1 MPVKKKLTWLLL
13 LLRLPAT
20 HKAERVAIWRKVKKS
35 GAIQIQTSTYI
46 LPDEPA
52 RYELFQWLTQEIRSA
67 GGDATL
73 VRAREIEGLPNEK
86 LIELFNTARAK
97 EYAALRESL
106 RRALSQRRKTRSSPA
121 VGDNLDRVRKQFR
134 EIRQTDFF
142 NCPRDQN
149 VEMLLRKMEGTQPG
163 EASVSKVATRDYRGR
178 TWVTRP
184 RPEIDRVGSGWLIRK
199 FVDPKAKFIFA
210 KRIPANGRA
219 VSFDML
225 DAEFSHHGEDCTF
238 ETLLKRFRI
247 QDKAA
252 NKIGEMIHDADL
264 DDEKFQRTE
273 CIGIDRVLKG
283 WAREGISDQEIL
295 RRGLQCF
302 NGLYAFL
309 RRV

>member
-106 RRALSQRRKTRSSPA
+106 RGALSHRRKTRSSPA
-121 VGDNLDRVRKQFR
+121 IGNKLDRVRKQFR

-142 NCPRDQN
+142 NCPRAQD

-184 RPEIDRVGSGWLIRK
+184 RPEIDRAGSAWLIRK
-199 FVDPKAKFIFA
+199 FIDPKAKFIFA
-210 KRIPANGRA
+210 KRIPENGRA

-252 NKIGEMIHDADL
+252 HKIGEMIHDADL
-264 DDEKFQRTE
+264 EDDKFERTE

-295 RRGLQCF
+295 RHGLQCF
-302 NGLYAFL
+302 DGLYAFL

>member
-1 MPVKKKLTWLLL
+1 MRVKKKLTWLLL

-20 HKAERVAIWRKVKKS
+20 HKAERVAIWRKLKKS
-35 GAIQIQTSTYI
+35 GAIQIQTSTYV

-52 RYELFQWLTQEIRSA
+52 RYESFQWLTQEVRSA

-97 EYAALRESL
+97 EYATLREL
-106 RRALSQRRKTRSSPA
+106 LRALSHRRKTRSSPTF
-121 VGDNLDRVRKQFR
+121 GDKLDRVRKQFR
-134 EIRQTDFF
+134 EIWQTDFF
-142 NCPRDQN
+142 NCPRAQD

-163 EASVSKVATRDYRGR
+163 EASVPKVVTRDYRGR

-184 RPEIDRVGSGWLIRK
+184 RPEIDRVGCAWLIRK
-199 FVDPKAKFIFA
+199 FIDPKAKFIFA
-210 KRIPANGRA
+210 KKIPANGRV

-225 DAEFSHHGEDCTF
+225 EADFSHQGDDCTF

-247 QDKAA
+247 QDKMLR
-252 NKIGEMIHDADL
+252 KMSEMIHDADL
-264 DDEKFQRTE
+264 DDDKFERAE

-295 RRGLQCF
+295 RRGFQCF
-302 NGLYAFL
+302 DALHAFL

>member
-1 MPVKKKLTWLLL
+1 MQVKTKLTWLLL

-20 HKAERVAIWRKVKKS
+20 HKAERVAIWRKLKKS
-35 GAIQIQTSTYI
+35 GAIQIQTSTYV

-52 RYELFQWLTQEIRSA
+52 RYESFQWLTQEIRAA

-97 EYAALRESL
+97 EYATLREQL
-106 RRALSQRRKTRSSPA
+106 RALNHRRTKPSSPTL
-121 VGDNLDRVRKQFR
+121 VDKLDRARKQFR

-142 NCPRDQN
+142 NCPRAQD
-149 VEMLLRKMEGTQPG
+149 VEMLLRKMEQTQPS
-163 EASVSKVATRDYRGR
+163 EAAFPKISHRDFRGK

-184 RPEIDRVGSGWLIRK
+184 RPEIDRVGSAWLIRK
-199 FVDPKAKFIFA
+199 FIDPKAKFIFA
-210 KRIPANGRA
+210 KKIPANGRA

-225 DAEFSHHGEDCTF
+225 DAEFSHQGEDCTF
-238 ETLLKRFRI
+238 ETLVKRFRI
-247 QDKAA
+247 QDKIIH
-252 NKIGEMIHDADL
+252 KIGEMIHDADL
-264 DDEKFQRTE
+264 DDEKFERNE

-283 WAREGISDQEIL
+283 WAKEGISDQEIL
-295 RRGLQCF
+295 RRGWQCF
-302 NGLYAFL
+302 DALHAFL

>member
-1 MPVKKKLTWLLL
+1 MSVKKNLTWLLL

-20 HKAERVAIWRKVKKS
+20 HKAERVAIWRKLKKS
-35 GAIQIQTSTYI
+35 GAIQIQTSTYV
-46 LPDEPA
+46 LPDGPA
-52 RYELFQWLTQEIRSA
+52 RYESFQWLTQEIRAA

-97 EYAALRESL
+97 EYAILRELL
-106 RRALSQRRKTRSSPA
+106 RGLSHRPKTKTAPTFI
-121 VGDNLDRVRKQFR
+121 DQLDRVRKPFR
-134 EIRQTDFF
+134 EIRQIDFF
-142 NCPRDQN
+142 NCSRAQD
-149 VEMLLRKMEGTQPG
+149 VEMLLRKLEQAEPAETAFPKI
-163 EASVSKVATRDYRGR
+163 VSRNYRGR

-184 RPEIDRVGSGWLIRK
+184 RPEIDRVGSAWLIRK
-199 FVDPKAKFIFA
+199 FIDPKAKFIFA
-210 KRIPANGRA
+210 KKIPANGRA

-225 DAEFSHHGEDCTF
+225 DADFSHQGDGCTF

-247 QDKAA
+247 QDKIIH
-252 NKIGEMIHDADL
+252 KMGEMIHDADL
-264 DDEKFQRTE
+264 DDDKFERTE

-295 RRGLQCF
+295 RRGFQCF
-302 NGLYAFL
+302 DALHAFL

>member
-1 MPVKKKLTWLLL
+1 MRVKKKLTWLLL

-20 HKAERVAIWRKVKKS
+20 HKAERVAIWRKLKKS

-52 RYELFQWLTQEIRSA
+52 RYEAFQWLTQEVRSA

-97 EYAALRESL
+97 EYATLREL
-106 RRALSQRRKTRSSPA
+106 LRALSHRRGKRSSSTS
-121 VGDNLDRVRKQFR
+121 
-134 EIRQTDFF
+134 TDK
-142 NCPRDQN
+142 
-149 VEMLLRKMEGTQPG
+149 L
-163 EASVSKVATRDYRGR
+163 
-178 TWVTRP
+178 
-184 RPEIDRVGSGWLIRK
+184 DRVGSAWLIRK
-199 FVDPKAKFIFA
+199 FIDPKAKFIFA
-210 KRIPANGRA
+210 KKIPTNGRA

-225 DAEFSHHGEDCTF
+225 DGEFSHHGEDCTF
-238 ETLLKRFRI
+238 ETLVKRFRI

-252 NKIGEMIHDADL
+252 HKIGEMIHDADL
-264 DDEKFQRTE
+264 DDEKFERTE

-283 WAREGISDQEIL
+283 WGREGISDQEIL

-302 NGLYAFL
+302 DGLYAFL

>member
-1 MPVKKKLTWLLL
+1 MQVKKKLTWLLL

-20 HKAERVAIWRKVKKS
+20 HKSERVAIWRKLKKS

-52 RYELFQWLTQEIRSA
+52 RYESFQWLTQEVRSA

-97 EYAALRESL
+97 EYATLREL
-106 RRALSQRRKTRSSPA
+106 LRALNHRRRTRSSATFGDKLDPA
-121 VGDNLDRVRKQFR
+121 RKQFR

-142 NCPRDQN
+142 NCPRAQD
-149 VEMLLRKMEGTQPG
+149 VEMLLRKMEQTQPA
-163 EASVSKVATRDYRGR
+163 ETAFPKIVSRNYRGK

-184 RPEIDRVGSGWLIRK
+184 RPEIDRVGSAWLIRK
-199 FVDPKAKFIFA
+199 FIDPKAKFVFA
-210 KRIPANGRA
+210 KTVPANGRV

-225 DAEFSHHGEDCTF
+225 DAEFSHQGDDCTF

-247 QDKAA
+247 QDKIIH
-252 NKIGEMIHDADL
+252 KMGEMIHDADL
-264 DDEKFQRTE
+264 DDDKFERTE
-273 CIGIDRVLKG
+273 CVGIDRVLKG
-283 WAREGISDQEIL
+283 WAKEGLSDEEIL
-295 RRGLQCF
+295 RRGFECF
-302 NGLYAFL
+302 DALYAFL
-309 RRV
+309 QRR

>member
-20 HKAERVAIWRKVKKS
+20 HKAERVAIWRKLKKS
-35 GAIQIQTSTYI
+35 GAIQIQTSTYV

-142 NCPRDQN
+142 NCPRAQD
-149 VEMLLRKMEGTQPG
+149 VEMLFRKMEGTQPR
-163 EASVSKVATRDYRGR
+163 EASVLKAATRDYGGR

-184 RPEIDRVGSGWLIRK
+184 RPEIDRAGSAWLIRK
-199 FVDPKAKFIFA
+199 FIDPKAKFIFA
-210 KRIPANGRA
+210 KRVPANGRA

-252 NKIGEMIHDADL
+252 HKIGEMIHDADL

-302 NGLYAFL
+302 DGLYAFL

>member
-1 MPVKKKLTWLLL
+1 MPVKEKLTWLLL

-20 HKAERVAIWRKVKKS
+20 HKAERVAIWRKLKRF
-35 GAIQIQTSTYI
+35 GAIQIQTSTYV

-52 RYELFQWLTQEIRSA
+52 LYELFQWLTQEIRSA

-97 EYAALRESL
+97 EYATLRESL
-106 RRALSQRRKTRSSPA
+106 RGALSHRRKTRTSPA

-142 NCPRDQN
+142 NCPRAQD
-149 VEMLLRKMEGTQPG
+149 VEMLLRKMEGTQPV

-178 TWVTRP
+178 NWVTRP
-184 RPEIDRVGSGWLIRK
+184 RPEIDRVGSAWLIRK
-199 FVDPKAKFIFA
+199 FIDPKAKFIFA

-252 NKIGEMIHDADL
+252 HKIGEMIHDADL

-295 RRGLQCF
+295 RHGLQCF
-302 NGLYAFL
+302 DGLYAFL

>member
-1 MPVKKKLTWLLL
+1 MRVKKKLTWLLL

-20 HKAERVAIWRKVKKS
+20 HKAERVAIWRKLKKS
-35 GAIQIQTSTYI
+35 GAIQIQTSTYV

-52 RYELFQWLTQEIRSA
+52 RYESFQWLTQEVRSA

-97 EYAALRESL
+97 EYATLRELL
-106 RRALSQRRKTRSSPA
+106 RAFSHRRKTRSSPTF
-121 VGDNLDRVRKQFR
+121 GDKLDRVRKQFR

-142 NCPRDQN
+142 NCPRAQD

-163 EASVSKVATRDYRGR
+163 EASVPKIVTRDYRGR

-184 RPEIDRVGSGWLIRK
+184 RPEIDRVGSAWLIRK
-199 FVDPKAKFIFA
+199 FIDPKAKFIFA
-210 KRIPANGRA
+210 KKIPANGRV

-225 DAEFSHHGEDCTF
+225 EADFSHQGDDCTF

-247 QDKAA
+247 QDKMLR
-252 NKIGEMIHDADL
+252 KMSEMIHDADL
-264 DDEKFQRTE
+264 DDDKFERAE

-295 RRGLQCF
+295 RRGFQCF
-302 NGLYAFL
+302 DALHAFV